1 MKSDSKM
8 GICSIFIGFMYE
20 SETFRPIGIEV
31 DYASGYTMPELY
43 IQTSVARLYR
53 VRKAGKYFI
62 IKTASEDTG
71 MAVAMLQRE
80 YELSIGLV
88 HPGIVN
94 VFTFEPATIVGAG
107 IVMEYVDGRT
117 LQEFLTENPTQA
129 MRARV
134 FEQLL
139 DAVAYMHRNGI
150 VHNDIKPENILITR
164 TGNDVKLIDFGLADD
179 DAHYLART
187 LGCTPA
193 YASPELLAR
202 ESGIDVRSDVYS
214 LGVVMKEIFGN
225 RCRRIAA
232 RCLNERKGKRYSN
245 AEELLKAFRHRN
257 RPLKIVSAVLV
268 AVLFLLTLFCYVDTL
283 MAEHERL
290 SERDAIIL
298 QMEQAVNA
306 YFQLAMDSIEC
317 SQCFESAND
326 CIISFFTNVG
336 EYRNEKVLTITD
348 PELSAVVS
356 DRYLQV
362 VYACQQKLWQKANAL
377 PLSYDKKMLP

>member
-179 DAHYLART
+179 DAHYLAR
-187 LGCTPA
+187 
-193 YASPELLAR
+193 AR
-202 ESGIDVRSDVYS
+202 
-214 LGVVMKEIFGN
+214 
-225 RCRRIAA
+225 
-232 RCLNERKGKRYSN
+232 
-245 AEELLKAFRHRN
+245 
-257 RPLKIVSAVLV
+257 
-268 AVLFLLTLFCYVDTL
+268 
-283 MAEHERL
+283 
-290 SERDAIIL
+290 
-298 QMEQAVNA
+298 
-306 YFQLAMDSIEC
+306 
-317 SQCFESAND
+317 
-326 CIISFFTNVG
+326 
-336 EYRNEKVLTITD
+336 
-348 PELSAVVS
+348 
-356 DRYLQV
+356 
-362 VYACQQKLWQKANAL
+362 
-377 PLSYDKKMLP
+377 

>member
-1 MKSDSKM
+1 M
-8 GICSIFIGFMYE
+8 I
-20 SETFRPIGIEV
+20 R
-31 DYASGYTMPELY
+31 
-43 IQTSVARLYR
+43 
-53 VRKAGKYFI
+53 
-62 IKTASEDTG
+62 
-71 MAVAMLQRE
+71 RE

-164 TGNDVKLIDFGLADD
+164 AGNDVKLIDFGLADD

-202 ESGIDVRSDVYS
+202 EDGIDVRSDVYS

-268 AVLFLLTLFCYVDTL
+268 AVLFLLTLFSYVDTL

-298 QMEQAVNA
+298 QMEQAVND

-326 CIISFFTNVG
+326 CIMSFFTNVG
-336 EYRNEKVLTITD
+336 ECRNEKILTITD